1 MVVVVVDA
9 AGPLAP
15 GGPGVMAGRVLGR
28 AALAAGGGL
37 AAGVE
42 GADGLGLVGLAL
54 AVQQLVQNLGGDRG
68 RDGVGRVPEIQ
79 REGLEKGIVPV
90 SSSPVQHK
98 VTSGRPP
105 GKVTTEISSPFLGNP
120 VCNATGKR
128 VFTQRETK

>member
-1 MVVVVVDA
+1 MFVVVVVDA

-68 RDGVGRVPEIQ
+68 SDGVGRVPEI
-79 REGLEKGIVPV
+79 PV

-98 VTSGRPP
+98 VTSDRPP